1 MKKEK
6 LINEIENMIGVILT
20 SPELFTDGIDSEI
33 TELLIKIKK
42 YIKEEK

>member
-20 SPELFTDGIDSEI
+20 SPELFTDGIDSELA
-33 TELLIKIKK
+33 ELLIKIKK